1 MSDDYIDWEK
11 AARKYNIEIGEKD
24 ATIARL
30 TRELEEARGMCDL
43 YVDEFHRII
52 AIADNSEIKG
62 LCERAV
68 FGIKQRI
75 PLIEQRDNLEAENA
89 ALRAELADLK
99 DGLTAAHMDGFASG
113 KAEATE
119 MLRKRE
125 GQLEELRAEVK
136 AYREVED
143 SLQKEI
149 KRLDKEVA
157 SLTQE
162 LEEARSMIQWE
173 RGAKNGAY
181 ELIEQQDKLKAEN
194 AALREEV
201 ERLADVKTLI
211 QEYPLTAAG
220 MVQLRARVEAAEGEL
235 AELRCT
241 TLKRL

>member
-30 TRELEEARGMCDL
+30 TQELEEARRWVNDLQSGMYINCV
-43 YVDEFHRII
+43 YCGHRYGPKDKVPCTM
-52 AIADNSEIKG
+52 ADA
-62 LCERAV
+62 L
-68 FGIKQRI
+68 KQH
-75 PLIEQRDNLEAENA
+75 IEQCPKHPMSS
-89 ALRAELADLK
+89 LRAELADLK

-194 AALREEV
+194 AALREEAALYQKEWAILRAEV
-201 ERLADVKTLI
+201 ERFRA
-211 QEYPLTAAG
+211 ENA
-220 MVQLRARVEAAEGEL
+220 QLKCNFAPILHFA
-235 AELRCT
+235 
-241 TLKRL
+241 KQ

>member
-1 MSDDYIDWEK
+1 MVSEK
-11 AARKYNIEIGEKD
+11 GCKSHGGMYRPDCVLCKD
-24 ATIARL
+24 ATIASL

-125 GQLEELRAEVK
+125 GQLEELRAEVEQLK
-136 AYREVED
+136 
-143 SLQKEI
+143 KELRI
-149 KRLDKEVA
+149 LYSSNADMF
-157 SLTQE
+157 
-162 LEEARSMIQWE
+162 AR
-173 RGAKNGAY
+173 A
-181 ELIEQQDKLKAEN
+181 
-194 AALREEV
+194 
-201 ERLADVKTLI
+201 
-211 QEYPLTAAG
+211 
-220 MVQLRARVEAAEGEL
+220 EAAEKEL
-235 AELRCT
+235 AAERGKSKCNHEWKEWT
-241 TLKRL
+241 STAGRTRQCIKCGQQYSWFG

>member
-89 ALRAELADLK
+89 ALR
-99 DGLTAAHMDGFASG
+99 
-113 KAEATE
+113 
-119 MLRKRE
+119 
-125 GQLEELRAEVK
+125 
-136 AYREVED
+136 
-143 SLQKEI
+143 
-149 KRLDKEVA
+149 
-157 SLTQE
+157 
-162 LEEARSMIQWE
+162 
-173 RGAKNGAY
+173 
-181 ELIEQQDKLKAEN
+181 
-194 AALREEV
+194 EEV
-201 ERLADVKTLI
+201 ERSRSAEMKTSI
-211 QEYPLTAAG
+211 TTMAG
-220 MVQLRARVEAAEGEL
+220 WHEVLEAMGRMVQNFPAHCFCQHDVDVLVMMAGSIKDKLENSDG
-235 AELRCT
+235 
-241 TLKRL
+241 